1 MQNNTLPIEKC
12 NDKVK
17 NKLIKPWK
25 IANKISND
33 FQDSRFVAWKF
44 YWNWFFGILDI
55 FSKTFS
61 TNKCPKIY
69 FG

>member
-1 MQNNTLPIEKC
+1 MQNNTLLIEKC

-33 FQDSRFVAWKF
+33 FQGSRFVTRKF
-44 YWNWFFGILDI
+44 YWDWFFGILDS
-55 FSKTFS
+55 FSKTIL
-61 TNKCPKIY
+61 TNPCPKIY